1 MNIELIELTRGTRGT
16 LHEHISSPPAL
27 PICFDSSNGVTHP
40 RWANPVDSNT
50 AFTSLD
56 FVLEVNTLA
65 WGQCDEFYPPPHQE
79 EIAVEWNNVKHTVPA
94 ILSKWRNY
102 GLFGTNIEGWFT
114 ALGVNM
120 FGEPSGLS
128 FGDLQNLDAEVYVV
142 IPTIYAEL
150 DHRSCSLLRYETL
163 ETE

>member
-1 MNIELIELTRGTRGT
+1 MTIPEYVPE
-16 LHEHISSPPAL
+16 
-27 PICFDSSNGVTHP
+27 GV
-40 RWANPVDSNT
+40 AVG
-50 AFTSLD
+50 
-56 FVLEVNTLA
+56 FVLWFEGN
-65 WGQCDEFYPPPHQE
+65 Q
-79 EIAVEWNNVKHTVPA
+79 VKVLCGFH
-94 ILSKWRNY
+94 R
-102 GLFGTNIEGWFT
+102 